1 MNWEAIGAIAEAVGS
16 IAVIATLFYLAVQ
29 IHQNNRN
36 VEESIRSLRLNAMG
50 FTVEAFSRYRALLAQ
65 SNLAAIYLKGMSD
78 YGVLS
83 DVERVQFGA
92 IMDEYLFSY
101 SSLQHRVLEGTFN
114 KIDWNVHLVGLREIL
129 AEPGA
134 AAWWRQH
141 KHRFRPGL
149 VSEIE
154 QATS

>member
-36 VEESIRSLRLNAMG
+36 VEESIRTLRLNAMG

-134 AAWWRQH
+134 TAWWRQH

-154 QATS
+154 QGSS